1 MPVLSLEVDYAG
13 KPLIELYVTMGTHQ
27 AQDRRAA
34 GLPVPGALAVAA
46 LLDTGASRSV
56 LALSVVAQLGLI
68 AMGETDLFTASTGDV
83 PVALGVFAV
92 DLALAGDRTGPI
104 AVDLEVAGSDALG
117 GVQVQ
122 MLLGRDVLD
131 RCLLA
136 YDGPNRRFALAYDLP
151 VVSPGA

>member
-1 MPVLSLEVDYAG
+1 MPVLSLEVDHAG
-13 KPLIELYVTMGTHQ
+13 RPLLELYVTMGASH

-34 GLPVPGALAVAA
+34 GLPVPGALAVVA

-56 LALSVVAQLGLI
+56 LALSVVAQLGLVSI
-68 AMGETDLFTASTGDV
+68 GKTDVFTASSGDS
-83 PVALGVFAV
+83 PATLEVFAV
-92 DLALAGDRTGPI
+92 DLALSGDRPGPF
-104 AVDLEVAGSDALG
+104 AVGLEVIGSNTLG
-117 GVQVQ
+117 GVQVR

-151 VVSPGA
+151 VASPGA